1 MTGVLEVAAAASA
14 IAAFAR
20 SRHEKERTEEK
31 VAADLYARFFHAD
44 LLDVSPDRASTT
56 SSERFQNLDANAAAA
71 VRAIER
77 YQKERKRW
85 FLWMSSSSEQTG
97 DTRTRV
103 LEEMKLW
110 FLRVSDGGSIG
121 AVEVST
127 RLDYCWQFL
136 LHSSSFEGH
145 NQTSFLGTLAEA
157 CPDGLFR
164 FRWAECGESDAMT
177 ERERH
182 DSRNTPANMDKFQV
196 LRNARKRM
204 SAPDVP
210 CAVSLRICLKGI
222 RECEAGLVAVHASF
236 VHAQVELCKFCSG
249 VQWFDVITEVVRRV
263 ASELRFALDAG
274 GNLGEGPD

>member
-103 LEEMKLW
+103 LEEMKQW

-127 RLDYCWQFL
+127 RLDYCWHFL

-157 CPDGLFR
+157 CPDGL
-164 FRWAECGESDAMT
+164 
-177 ERERH
+177 
-182 DSRNTPANMDKFQV
+182 SR
-196 LRNARKRM
+196 
-204 SAPDVP
+204 
-210 CAVSLRICLKGI
+210 CA
-222 RECEAGLVAVHASF
+222 AA
-236 VHAQVELCKFCSG
+236 
-249 VQWFDVITEVVRRV
+249 WTFDVITEVVRV
-263 ASELRFALDAG
+263 ASEFRFALDVG
-274 GNLGEGPD
+274 GNLGEVPDEGVVMGRTGAGAPDPVATGAESTALAS